1 MNDLARMLK
10 RMEQAD
16 AEPNPVKAMR
26 ILLGWTCGTCL
37 KEFDPG
43 PDGPM
48 LGVRLTL
55 GLPILCILCSDC
67 GAAPGQP

>member
-1 MNDLARMLK
+1 MNDLTRMLK

-26 ILLGWTCGTCL
+26 ILLGWTCGICL

-43 PDGPM
+43 QDGPL
-48 LGVRLTL
+48 LGVRLSL
-55 GLPILCILCSDC
+55 GLPILCPDC
-67 GAAPGQP
+67 APGQR

>member
-1 MNDLARMLK
+1 MNDLTRMLK
-10 RMEQAD
+10 RMERAD
-16 AEPNPVKAMR
+16 AESNPMRAMR
-26 ILLGWTCGTCL
+26 ILMGWTCGKCL

-55 GLPILCILCSDC
+55 GLPILCPDC
-67 GAAPGQP
+67 GAAPGQR